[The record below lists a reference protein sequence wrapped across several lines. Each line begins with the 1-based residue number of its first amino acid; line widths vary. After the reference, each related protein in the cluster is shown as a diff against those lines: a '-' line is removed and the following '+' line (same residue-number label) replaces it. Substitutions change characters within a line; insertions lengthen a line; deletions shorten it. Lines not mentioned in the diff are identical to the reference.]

1 MIEEHRVFHF
11 REYEIIEKLTI
22 RAPFR
27 YIRPFQESAC
37 FLYMRE
43 GEAVLYAS
51 DKTLRFTNH
60 EGVLLRCGT
69 YFGDLI
75 GKVNAESCVVYAIHL
90 FPELLREIYA
100 NEIPPFI
107 REKSAAALSVIR
119 VPSSEIVDRF
129 IESLD
134 FYFEN
139 PAIVSDYLLQLKMK
153 ELLLLLLQTEN
164 AANVKDLVSGLYSV
178 RTVTIREIVET
189 HIFSNLTVEELAE
202 LCYMSLSSFKREF
215 QAIYK
220 EPPAT
225 YLRGKRMEKARELL
239 LISGHNV
246 SEVAFQVGYPDI
258 AQFSRTYRNHFGY
271 TPSQTSEH
279 RSE

>member
-1 MIEEHRVFHF
+1 MIEAHRVFHF

-22 RAPFR
+22 KAPYR

-37 FLYMRE
+37 FIYLRE
-43 GEAVLYAS
+43 GEALLYAA

-60 EGVLLRCGT
+60 EGVLLRCGA

-75 GKVNAESCVVYAIHL
+75 GNVQADRCVVYVIHL

-100 NEIPPFI
+100 SEIPSFVKQQKNKAI
-107 REKSAAALSVIR
+107 SATQ

-139 PAIVSDYLLQLKMK
+139 PALVSEELLQLKLK

-164 AANVKDLVSGLYSV
+164 AATVMELVEGLYSV

-189 HIFSNLTVEELAE
+189 HLFSNLTVEELAD

-215 QAIYK
+215 QTIYN
-220 EPPAT
+220 ESPAA
-225 YLRGKRMEKARELL
+225 YLRAKRMEKARELL
-239 LISGHNV
+239 LFSGQNV
-246 SEVAFQVGYPDI
+246 SEIAFRVGYQDI
-258 AQFSRTYRNHFGY
+258 THFSRTYRNHFGFA
-271 TPSQTSEH
+271 PSETTRQCKK
-279 RSE
+279 